1 IDADLVEVTPIS
13 KAGILS
19 SKKKEEPKLKV
30 IYKYRDRSAEPKV
43 EKIQEKPD
51 SVVII
56 RGKNKE
62 TEAPAI
68 NKATS
73 DEKKGP

>member
-1 IDADLVEVTPIS
+1 MEVAPIS
-13 KAGILS
+13 KASILA
-19 SKKKEEPKLKV
+19 SKKKEEPKPKV
-30 IYKYRDRSAEPKV
+30 VYKYRDRPAEPKV

-56 RGKNKE
+56 RGKKKE